1 MICAHRAALGGI
13 QLDEID
19 SRIVIHGVEELAPRE
34 NITTA
39 ALAGGGS
46 RITGKR
52 RESLDVVVRF
62 GIDVRKE
69 QMETREEIL
78 EAIHKWAAAGGIFTC
93 SQKPERRLK
102 VRLAQG
108 PAVGDPWN
116 WTNTYAIIFRAYGIP
131 YWEQVTPASAASGVG
146 FSAAAALAVEGN
158 AKTQADVILENMSGA
173 AISTARITVGGRTMS
188 FSTLGMAGGESLVID
203 HDEDG
208 LLRIR
213 IRRGSSWRSVMAAR
227 EAASADDFDVNP
239 GNLVAS
245 FTAQRACR
253 MTVSCRGRWL

>member
-19 SRIVIHGVEELAPRE
+19 ERIAIHGVDELAPRE

-39 ALAGGGS
+39 TLAGGGS
-46 RITGKR
+46 RITGRR

-62 GIDVRKE
+62 GIDVGKRD
-69 QMETREEIL
+69 MEVRESIL
-78 EAIHKWAAAGGIFTC
+78 EAVHKWAAAGGIFTC
-93 SQKPERRLK
+93 SQKPERQLN

-108 PAVGDPWN
+108 PVVGDPWN
-116 WTNTYAIIFRAYGIP
+116 WTNSYSITFRAYGIP
-131 YWEQVTPASAASGVG
+131 YWEQVTPASAVSGIGISAS
-146 FSAAAALAVEGN
+146 AVLPVDGN
-158 AKTQADVILENMSGA
+158 TKTKANVILENMSGA
-173 AISTARITVGGRTMS
+173 AISTARIIVGGRTMS
-188 FSTLGMAGGESLVID
+188 FSSLGMAGGESLVID

-227 EAASADDFDVNP
+227 DSSSYDDFDVNP
-239 GNLVAS
+239 GNLTAS